1 LARLLITPG
10 TRGPAAPGAA
20 GQARAGAL
28 AGRTVLERGQSTG
41 TAGARGTG
49 ARGTGARG
57 TGSAGPRRR
66 WVILLVAGWLCQA
79 GLRAWFGRMQVMP
92 LANPDE
98 TAYLIAA
105 RVLAGGPGADL
116 SGSTLYPGGY
126 PLLITP
132 VYWFTSNPATV
143 YHAVLMIN
151 AAISAA
157 ILPLGYLACRRLGL
171 DRPVAYGVATV
182 AALVPAAFF
191 YSQYAMTDAVF
202 PVITLAWL
210 LATHSW
216 LTATSARGR
225 YAAAAG
231 SALLAGFADM
241 VHSRGLV
248 MLVGYAA
255 VGAFMAWRR
264 PDPKTARGS
273 VAVAALTAIVTAGAA
288 WSLNRYLAS
297 AIYPEGAR
305 SLSGQM
311 ASSLHSVHGT
321 IHVFEMAAG
330 QLWRLVLDSWGIAGI
345 GLVAGLAVVARRGAR
360 TDLRIMAGLAVAVTA
375 VIACTAPA
383 ALPSDQSPTWA
394 SGRYLDGMIITFFLA
409 GAVVLLRAGRRT
421 ILGCFV
427 CTTAVFVVAAVTV
440 AIYAGPS
447 LPTSG
452 FGSAFNFAEPAVLT
466 QNWTQASV
474 LLATAVTLGLLACW
488 VALAFAMRRWRA
500 AVPVFGACVAAVS
513 LVAVAQMTSQ
523 VSRAATV
530 AAQAVNVPVS
540 ASGVR
545 PGEQVAVASDVGWQ
559 AWVPLAFQV
568 SWMELDVFN
577 PASQPPA
584 GVTVVEMPWPGG
596 QPVQASWPHAP
607 AGWRVVASNQA
618 GGWVLWRKAL
628 RVGRSAQ
635 E

>member
-1 LARLLITPG
+1 
-10 TRGPAAPGAA
+10 
-20 GQARAGAL
+20 
-28 AGRTVLERGQSTG
+28 V
-41 TAGARGTG
+41 
-49 ARGTGARG
+49 
-57 TGSAGPRRR
+57 
-66 WVILLVAGWLCQA
+66 LLVAGWLCQA

-143 YHAVLMIN
+143 YHAVLIIN

-157 ILPLGYLACRRLGL
+157 IMPLGYLVCRRLGL
-171 DRPVAYGVATV
+171 GRPAAYGVATV
-182 AALVPAAFF
+182 AALVPAGFF

-216 LTATSARGR
+216 LTASSARGR

-231 SALLAGFADM
+231 SALLAGFAYM

-248 MLVGYAA
+248 LLAGSAA
-255 VGAFMAWRR
+255 IGAFMAWRR
-264 PDPKTARGS
+264 PDPKTARRS
-273 VAVAALTAIVTAGAA
+273 VAAAALIALATVGAA
-288 WSLNRYLAS
+288 WTLNRYLAA

-311 ASSLHSVHGT
+311 TTRLHSVQDM
-321 IHVFEMAAG
+321 IHVFEMAVG

-345 GLVAGLAVVARRGAR
+345 GLVAALAVIVRRGVR

-375 VIACTAPA
+375 AIACIAPA
-383 ALPSDQSPTWA
+383 ALPANQTQTWA
-394 SGRYLDGMIITFFLA
+394 SGRYLDGMIIVFVLA
-409 GAVVLLRAGRRT
+409 GAVVLLRAGLRP
-421 ILGCFV
+421 ILACAACVTALFV
-427 CTTAVFVVAAVTV
+427 LAAVTV

-447 LPTSG
+447 LPTVA
-452 FGSAFNFAEPAVLT
+452 FGPAFNFAEPAVLT

-474 LLATAVTLGLLACW
+474 LLATAVTLVLLAAW
-488 VALAFAMRRWRA
+488 IGFTLAARRWRA
-500 AVPVFGACVAAVS
+500 VVPVFGACVAAVS
-513 LVAVAQMTSQ
+513 LVALTQMTSQ
-523 VSRAATV
+523 ISRAGTV
-530 AAQAVNVPVS
+530 QAESVNVPVS

-545 PGEQVAVASDVGWQ
+545 PGEQIAVASDVRWQ
-559 AWVPLAFQV
+559 AWVPLAYQV
-568 SWMELDVFN
+568 SWTELQFFN

-584 GVTVVEMPWPGG
+584 GVTVVEMPWSAG
-596 QPVQASWPHAP
+596 QSAQASWPHAP
-607 AGWRVVASNQA
+607 VGWRVVASNQA
-618 GGWVLWRKAL
+618 GRWVLWRKA
-628 RVGRSAQ
+628 
-635 E
+635 

>member
-10 TRGPAAPGAA
+10 TRGPAAPDGAIE
-20 GQARAGAL
+20 ARAGAL
-28 AGRTVLERGQSTG
+28 ARRSAPARNAG
-41 TAGARGTG
+41 TAGGRG
-49 ARGTGARG
+49 ARSAR
-57 TGSAGPRRR
+57 ARRR
-66 WVILLVAGWLCQA
+66 WVVLLVAGWLCQA

-157 ILPLGYLACRRLGL
+157 IMPLGYLVCCRLGL
-171 DRPVAYGVATV
+171 GRPAAYGVAAV
-182 AALVPAAFF
+182 AALVPAGFF

-216 LTATSARGR
+216 LTASSARGR

-231 SALLAGFADM
+231 SALLAGFAYM

-248 MLVGYAA
+248 LLAGSAA
-255 VGAFMAWRR
+255 IGAFMAWRR
-264 PDPKTARGS
+264 PDPKTARRS
-273 VAVAALTAIVTAGAA
+273 VAAAALIALATVGAA
-288 WSLNRYLAS
+288 WTLNRYLAA

-311 ASSLHSVHGT
+311 TTRLHSVQDM
-321 IHVFEMAAG
+321 IHVFEMAVG

-345 GLVAGLAVVARRGAR
+345 GLVAALAVIVRRGVR

-375 VIACTAPA
+375 AIACIAPA
-383 ALPSDQSPTWA
+383 ALPANQTQTWA
-394 SGRYLDGMIITFFLA
+394 SGRYLDGMIIVFVLA
-409 GAVVLLRAGRRT
+409 GAVVLLRAGLRP
-421 ILGCFV
+421 ILACAACVTALFV
-427 CTTAVFVVAAVTV
+427 LAAVTV

-447 LPTSG
+447 LPTVA

-474 LLATAVTLGLLACW
+474 LLATAVTLGLLAAW
-488 VALAFAMRRWRA
+488 IGFTLAARRWRA
-500 AVPVFGACVAAVS
+500 VVPVFGACVAAVS
-513 LVAVAQMTSQ
+513 LVALIQMTSQ
-523 VSRAATV
+523 ISRAGTV
-530 AAQAVNVPVS
+530 QAESVNVPVS

-545 PGEQVAVASDVGWQ
+545 PGEQVAVASDVRWQ
-559 AWVPLAFQV
+559 AWVPLAYQV
-568 SWMELDVFN
+568 SWTKLQFFN

-584 GVTVVEMPWPGG
+584 GVTVVEMPWSAG
-596 QPVQASWPHAP
+596 QSAQASWPHAP
-607 AGWRVVASNQA
+607 VGWRVVASNQA
-618 GGWVLWRKAL
+618 GHWVLWRKA
-628 RVGRSAQ
+628 
-635 E
+635 

>member
-1 LARLLITPG
+1 MARLLITPG
-10 TRGPAAPGAA
+10 TTGAAAPGST

-28 AGRTVLERGQSTG
+28 AGRIAPGRDRSTG
-41 TAGARGTG
+41 TADDRGAGRTG
-49 ARGTGARG
+49 AG
-57 TGSAGPRRR
+57 RR
-66 WVILLVAGWLCQA
+66 WVVLLVAGWLCQA
-79 GLRAWFGRMQVMP
+79 GLRAWFSRVQVMP

-143 YHAVLMIN
+143 YHAVMVVN

-157 ILPLGYLACRRLGL
+157 IMPLGYLACRRLGL
-171 DRPVAYGVATV
+171 DRPVAYGVAAV

-191 YSQYAMTDAVF
+191 YSQYAMTNAVF

-210 LATHSW
+210 LVTHSW
-216 LTATSARGR
+216 LTASSARGR

-231 SALLAGFADM
+231 SALLAGFAYM

-255 VGAFMAWRR
+255 VGAFMLWRR
-264 PDPKTARGS
+264 PDPKTARRS
-273 VAVAALTAIVTAGAA
+273 VAVAALIALATVAAA

-305 SLSGQM
+305 SLSGQL
-311 ASSLHSVHGT
+311 ATRLHSVQGT
-321 IHVFEMAAG
+321 IRVFEMAAG

-345 GLVAGLAVVARRGAR
+345 GLVAALVVVAHRGVR
-360 TDLRIMAGLAVAVTA
+360 TDLRIMAGLTVAVTA
-375 VIACTAPA
+375 GIAYTAPA
-383 ALPSDQSPTWA
+383 ALPSDQSQTWA

-409 GAVVLLRAGRRT
+409 GAVVLLRASRRPL
-421 ILGCFV
+421 LGAAA
-427 CTTAVFVVAAVTV
+427 CTTALFVLAALIVAV
-440 AIYAGPS
+440 YAGPS

-488 VALAFAMRRWRA
+488 LALAFAVRRWRVV
-500 AVPVFGACVAAVS
+500 VPIFGACVAAVS
-513 LVAVAQMTSQ
+513 LVAVTQMTSQ
-523 VSRAATV
+523 VSRAAT
-530 AAQAVNVPVS
+530 AAAKAVNVPVS
-540 ASGVR
+540 ASGVL

-568 SWMELDVFN
+568 SWMELEVFN
-577 PASQPPA
+577 PASLPPA
-584 GVTVVEMPWPGG
+584 GVTAVEMPWPGG
-596 QPVQASWPHAP
+596 QPAQASWPHAP
-607 AGWRVVASNQA
+607 AGWRVVAANSA
-618 GGWVLWRKAL
+618 GGWVLWRKA
-628 RVGRSAQ
+628 
-635 E
+635 

>member
-1 LARLLITPG
+1 MARLLITPG
-10 TRGPAAPGAA
+10 TRRPAAPGAA

-49 ARGTGARG
+49 ARGTGP
-57 TGSAGPRRR
+57 GPRRR

-191 YSQYAMTDAVF
+191 YSQYAMTNAVF

-288 WSLNRYLAS
+288 WSLNRYLAL
-297 AIYPEGAR
+297 AIYPEGTR

-383 ALPSDQSPTWA
+383 ALPSDQSSTWA

-452 FGSAFNFAEPAVLT
+452 FGAAFNFAEPAVLT

-488 VALAFAMRRWRA
+488 VALAFAIRRWRA

-628 RVGRSAQ
+628 RIGRSAQ

>member
-1 LARLLITPG
+1 
-10 TRGPAAPGAA
+10 
-20 GQARAGAL
+20 
-28 AGRTVLERGQSTG
+28 V
-41 TAGARGTG
+41 
-49 ARGTGARG
+49 
-57 TGSAGPRRR
+57 
-66 WVILLVAGWLCQA
+66 LLVAGWLCQA

-157 ILPLGYLACRRLGL
+157 IMPLGYLVCRRLGL
-171 DRPVAYGVATV
+171 DRPAAYGVAAV
-182 AALVPAAFF
+182 AALVPAGFF

-216 LTATSARGR
+216 LTASSARGR

-231 SALLAGFADM
+231 SALLAGFAYM

-248 MLVGYAA
+248 LLAGSAA
-255 VGAFMAWRR
+255 IGAFMAWRR
-264 PDPKTARGS
+264 PDPKTSRRS
-273 VAVAALTAIVTAGAA
+273 VAAAALIALATVGAA
-288 WSLNRYLAS
+288 WTLNRYLAA

-311 ASSLHSVHGT
+311 TTRLHSVQDM
-321 IHVFEMAAG
+321 IHVFEMAVG

-345 GLVAGLAVVARRGAR
+345 GLVAALAVIVRRGVR

-375 VIACTAPA
+375 AIACIAPA
-383 ALPSDQSPTWA
+383 ALPANQTQTWA
-394 SGRYLDGMIITFFLA
+394 SGRYLDGMIIVFVLA
-409 GAVVLLRAGRRT
+409 GAVVLLRAGLRP
-421 ILGCFV
+421 ILACAACVTALFV
-427 CTTAVFVVAAVTV
+427 LAAVTV

-447 LPTSG
+447 LPTVA

-474 LLATAVTLGLLACW
+474 LLATAVTLGLLAAW
-488 VALAFAMRRWRA
+488 IGFTLAARRWRA
-500 AVPVFGACVAAVS
+500 VVPVFGACVAAVS
-513 LVAVAQMTSQ
+513 LVALIQMTSQ
-523 VSRAATV
+523 ISRAGTV
-530 AAQAVNVPVS
+530 QAESVNVPVS

-545 PGEQVAVASDVGWQ
+545 PGEQVAVASDVRWQ
-559 AWVPLAFQV
+559 AWVPLAYQV
-568 SWMELDVFN
+568 SWTKLQFFN

-584 GVTVVEMPWPGG
+584 GVTVVEMPWSAG
-596 QPVQASWPHAP
+596 QSAQASWPHAP
-607 AGWRVVASNQA
+607 VGWRVVASNQA
-618 GGWVLWRKAL
+618 GHWVLWRKA
-628 RVGRSAQ
+628 
-635 E
+635 

>member
-1 LARLLITPG
+1 MARLLITPG
-10 TRGPAAPGAA
+10 TRAPAAPDAA
-20 GQARAGAL
+20 GQARAGTL

-41 TAGARGTG
+41 TAGERGAG
-49 ARGTGARG
+49 H
-57 TGSAGPRRR
+57 GPRRR

-79 GLRAWFGRMQVMP
+79 GLRAWFSRMQVMP

-98 TAYLIAA
+98 TAYLITA

-171 DRPVAYGVATV
+171 DRPVAYGVAAV
-182 AALVPAAFF
+182 AALVPTAFF
-191 YSQYAMTDAVF
+191 YSQYAITNAVF

-216 LTATSARGR
+216 LTASSARGR

-231 SALLAGFADM
+231 SALLAGFAYM

-248 MLVGYAA
+248 ILAGYAA

-264 PDPKTARGS
+264 PAARGS
-273 VAVAALTAIVTAGAA
+273 VAAAALTALVTAGAA

-321 IHVFEMAAG
+321 IQVFEMAAG

-345 GLVAGLAVVARRGAR
+345 GLVAALAVVARRGVR

-383 ALPSDQSPTWA
+383 ALPSNQSPTWA

-409 GAVVLLRAGRRT
+409 GAVVLLRAGGRR
-421 ILGCFV
+421 ILGGAACVTALFV
-427 CTTAVFVVAAVTV
+427 LAAVTV
-440 AIYAGPS
+440 AIYAGSS
-447 LPTSG
+447 LPTAG
-452 FGSAFNFAEPAVLT
+452 FAAAFNFAEPAVLT
-466 QNWTQASV
+466 HNWTQASV
-474 LLATAVTLGLLACW
+474 LLDTGVTLGLLACW
-488 VALAFAMRRWRA
+488 VALAFAVRRWRA
-500 AVPVFGACVAAVS
+500 VVPVFGACVAAVS
-513 LVAVAQMTSQ
+513 LVAVTQMTSQ
-523 VSRAATV
+523 VSQAATV

-545 PGEQVAVASDVGWQ
+545 PGEQVAVASDVGWW

-568 SWMELDVFN
+568 SWTELQIFN

-596 QPVQASWPHAP
+596 QPAQASWPHAP

-618 GGWVLWRKAL
+618 DGWVLWRKA
-628 RVGRSAQ
+628 
-635 E
+635 

>member
-1 LARLLITPG
+1 
-10 TRGPAAPGAA
+10 
-20 GQARAGAL
+20 
-28 AGRTVLERGQSTG
+28 
-41 TAGARGTG
+41 
-49 ARGTGARG
+49 
-57 TGSAGPRRR
+57 
-66 WVILLVAGWLCQA
+66 
-79 GLRAWFGRMQVMP
+79 MQVMP

>member
-1 LARLLITPG
+1 MARLLITTG
-10 TRGPAAPGAA
+10 TRGPAAPDGAIE
-20 GQARAGAL
+20 ARADAL
-28 AGRTVLERGQSTG
+28 ARRPAPARDQSTG
-41 TAGARGTG
+41 PAGGRG
-49 ARGTGARG
+49 A
-57 TGSAGPRRR
+57 GSARTRRR
-66 WVILLVAGWLCQA
+66 WVVLLVAGWLCQA

-157 ILPLGYLACRRLGL
+157 IMPLGYLVCRRLGL
-171 DRPVAYGVATV
+171 GRPAAYGVATV
-182 AALVPAAFF
+182 AALVPAGFF

-216 LTATSARGR
+216 LTASSARGR

-231 SALLAGFADM
+231 SALLAGFAYM

-248 MLVGYAA
+248 LLAGSAA
-255 VGAFMAWRR
+255 IAAFMAWRR
-264 PDPKTARGS
+264 PDPKTARRS
-273 VAVAALTAIVTAGAA
+273 VAAAALIALATVGAA
-288 WSLNRYLAS
+288 WTLNRYLAA

-311 ASSLHSVHGT
+311 TTRLHSVQDM
-321 IHVFEMAAG
+321 IHVFEMAVG

-345 GLVAGLAVVARRGAR
+345 GLVAALAVIVRRGVR

-375 VIACTAPA
+375 AIACIAPA
-383 ALPSDQSPTWA
+383 ALPANQTQTWA
-394 SGRYLDGMIITFFLA
+394 SGRYLDGMIIVFVLA
-409 GAVVLLRAGRRT
+409 GAVVLLRAGLRP
-421 ILGCFV
+421 ILACAACVTALFV
-427 CTTAVFVVAAVTV
+427 LAAVTV

-447 LPTSG
+447 LPTVA
-452 FGSAFNFAEPAVLT
+452 FGPAFNFAEPAVLT

-474 LLATAVTLGLLACW
+474 LLATAVTLVLLAAW
-488 VALAFAMRRWRA
+488 IGFTLAARRWRA
-500 AVPVFGACVAAVS
+500 VVPVFGACVAAVS
-513 LVAVAQMTSQ
+513 LVALTQMTSQ
-523 VSRAATV
+523 ISRAGTV
-530 AAQAVNVPVS
+530 QAESVNVPVS

-545 PGEQVAVASDVGWQ
+545 PGEQIAVASDVRWQ
-559 AWVPLAFQV
+559 AWVPLAYQV
-568 SWMELDVFN
+568 SWTELQFFN

-584 GVTVVEMPWPGG
+584 GVTVVEMPWPTG
-596 QPVQASWPHAP
+596 QSAEASWPHAP
-607 AGWRVVASNQA
+607 VGWRVVASNQA
-618 GGWVLWRKAL
+618 GRWVLWRKA
-628 RVGRSAQ
+628 
-635 E
+635 

>member
-1 LARLLITPG
+1 MARPLITPG
-10 TRGPAAPGAA
+10 TRGPATPGAA
-20 GQARAGAL
+20 VQTRAGVL
-28 AGRTVLERGQSTG
+28 ARRTAPGRGPSTG
-41 TAGARGTG
+41 TASQRGP
-49 ARGTGARG
+49 GT
-57 TGSAGPRRR
+57 AGPGRR

-132 VYWFTSNPATV
+132 VYWFTSNPVTV

-157 ILPLGYLACRRLGL
+157 IMPLGYLACRRLGL

-216 LTATSARGR
+216 LTASSARGR

-231 SALLAGFADM
+231 SALLAGFAYM

-248 MLVGYAA
+248 MLAGYAV
-255 VGAFMAWRR
+255 VGAFMAWRGR
-264 PDPKTARGS
+264 DPKTARRS
-273 VAVAALTAIVTAGAA
+273 VAAAALIALATTGAA
-288 WSLNRYLAS
+288 WTLNRYLAS

-345 GLVAGLAVVARRGAR
+345 GLVAALAVVARRSVR

-383 ALPSDQSPTWA
+383 ALPSDQSQTWA
-394 SGRYLDGMIITFFLA
+394 SGRYLDGMIVTFFLA
-409 GAVVLLRAGRRT
+409 GAVVLLRAGRRL
-421 ILGCFV
+421 ILGGAA
-427 CTTAVFVVAAVTV
+427 CTTALFVLAAATV
-440 AIYAGPS
+440 AVYAGSS
-447 LPTSG
+447 LPTAG

-474 LLATAVTLGLLACW
+474 LLATAVTLGLLAAW
-488 VALAFAMRRWRA
+488 IGFALAARRWRA
-500 AVPVFGACVAAVS
+500 AVPLFGACVAAVS
-513 LVAVAQMTSQ
+513 LVAVTQMTSH
-523 VSRAATV
+523 VSRAATA
-530 AAQAVNVPVS
+530 AAQAANVPVS

-559 AWVPLAFQV
+559 AWVPLAYQV
-568 SWMELDVFN
+568 SWTELQFFN

-596 QPVQASWPHAP
+596 QAAQASWPHAP

-618 GGWVLWRKAL
+618 GGWVLWRRA
-628 RVGRSAQ
+628 
-635 E
+635 

>member
-1 LARLLITPG
+1 MARLLITPG
-10 TRGPAAPGAA
+10 TRGPAAPDGAIE
-20 GQARAGAL
+20 ARAG
-28 AGRTVLERGQSTG
+28 VLPRRSAPARDQSTG
-41 TAGARGTG
+41 TAGGRG
-49 ARGTGARG
+49 A
-57 TGSAGPRRR
+57 GSARARRR
-66 WVILLVAGWLCQA
+66 WVVLLVAGWLCQA

-157 ILPLGYLACRRLGL
+157 IMPLGYLACRRLGL
-171 DRPVAYGVATV
+171 DRPAAYGVATV
-182 AALVPAAFF
+182 AALVPAGFF

-216 LTATSARGR
+216 LTASSARGR

-231 SALLAGFADM
+231 SALLAGFAYM

-248 MLVGYAA
+248 LLAGSAA

-264 PDPKTARGS
+264 PDPKTARRS
-273 VAVAALTAIVTAGAA
+273 VAAAALIALATVGAA
-288 WSLNRYLAS
+288 WTLNRYLAA

-305 SLSGQM
+305 SLSGQITTR
-311 ASSLHSVHGT
+311 LHSVQGT
-321 IHVFEMAAG
+321 IHVFEMAVG

-345 GLVAGLAVVARRGAR
+345 GLVATLAVIVRRGVR

-375 VIACTAPA
+375 AIAGIAPA
-383 ALPSDQSPTWA
+383 ALPANQTQTWA
-394 SGRYLDGMIITFFLA
+394 SGRYLDGMIVVFFLA
-409 GAVVLLRAGRRT
+409 GAVVLLRAGLRS
-421 ILGCFV
+421 ILACAACVTALFV
-427 CTTAVFVVAAVTV
+427 LAAVTV

-447 LPTSG
+447 LPTTA
-452 FGSAFNFAEPAVLT
+452 FGPAFNFAEPAVLT

-474 LLATAVTLGLLACW
+474 LLATAVTLGLLAAW
-488 VALAFAMRRWRA
+488 IGFTLAARRWRA
-500 AVPVFGACVAAVS
+500 VVPVFGACVAAVS
-513 LVAVAQMTSQ
+513 LVALTQMTSQ
-523 VSRAATV
+523 ISRAGTV
-530 AAQAVNVPVS
+530 QAQSVNVPVN

-545 PGEQVAVASDVGWQ
+545 PGEQVAVASDVRWQ
-559 AWVPLAFQV
+559 AQVPLAYQV
-568 SWMELDVFN
+568 SWTKLQFFN
-577 PASQPPA
+577 PAGPPPA
-584 GVTVVEMPWPGG
+584 GVTVVEMPWSAG
-596 QPVQASWPHAP
+596 QPAQASWPHAP
-607 AGWRVVASNQA
+607 VGWRVVAANQA
-618 GGWVLWRKAL
+618 GRWVLWRKA
-628 RVGRSAQ
+628 
-635 E
+635 

>member
-1 LARLLITPG
+1 MARLLITPG
-10 TRGPAAPGAA
+10 TRGPAAPDGAIE
-20 GQARAGAL
+20 ARAGTL
-28 AGRTVLERGQSTG
+28 ARRSAPARDQSTG
-41 TAGARGTG
+41 TAGGRG
-49 ARGTGARG
+49 A
-57 TGSAGPRRR
+57 GSARARRR
-66 WVILLVAGWLCQA
+66 WVVLLVAGWLCQA

-157 ILPLGYLACRRLGL
+157 IMPLGYLACRRLGL
-171 DRPVAYGVATV
+171 DRPAAYGVATV
-182 AALVPAAFF
+182 AALVPAGFF

-216 LTATSARGR
+216 LTASSARGR

-231 SALLAGFADM
+231 SALLAGFAYM

-248 MLVGYAA
+248 LLAGSAA

-264 PDPKTARGS
+264 PDPKTARRS
-273 VAVAALTAIVTAGAA
+273 VAAAALIALATVGAA
-288 WSLNRYLAS
+288 WTLNRYLAA
-297 AIYPEGAR
+297 AIYPEGTR

-311 ASSLHSVHGT
+311 TTRLHSVQDT
-321 IHVFEMAAG
+321 IHVFEMAVG

-345 GLVAGLAVVARRGAR
+345 GLVATLAVIVRRGVR

-375 VIACTAPA
+375 AIACIAPA
-383 ALPSDQSPTWA
+383 ALPANQTQTWA
-394 SGRYLDGMIITFFLA
+394 SGRYLDGMIIVFVLA
-409 GAVVLLRAGRRT
+409 GAVVLLRAGLRS
-421 ILGCFV
+421 ILACAACATALFV
-427 CTTAVFVVAAVTV
+427 LAAVTV

-447 LPTSG
+447 LPTAA
-452 FGSAFNFAEPAVLT
+452 FGPAFNFAEPAVLT

-474 LLATAVTLGLLACW
+474 LLATAVTLGLLAAW
-488 VALAFAMRRWRA
+488 IGFTLAARRWRRV
-500 AVPVFGACVAAVS
+500 VPVFGACVAAVS
-513 LVAVAQMTSQ
+513 LVALTQMTSQ
-523 VSRAATV
+523 ISRAGTV
-530 AAQAVNVPVS
+530 QAQSVNVPVS

-545 PGEQVAVASDVGWQ
+545 PGEQVAVASDVRWQ
-559 AWVPLAFQV
+559 AQVPLAYQV
-568 SWMELDVFN
+568 SWTKLQFFN

-584 GVTVVEMPWPGG
+584 GVTVVEMPWPAD
-596 QPVQASWPHAP
+596 QPAQASWPHAP
-607 AGWRVVASNQA
+607 VGWRVVAANQA
-618 GGWVLWRKAL
+618 GRWVLWRKA
-628 RVGRSAQ
+628 
-635 E
+635 

>member
-1 LARLLITPG
+1 MARLLITRG

-20 GQARAGAL
+20 GQARADAL

-41 TAGARGTG
+41 TASARG
-49 ARGTGARG
+49 AGTAA
-57 TGSAGPRRR
+57 TRRR
-66 WVILLVAGWLCQA
+66 WVVLLVAGWLCQA

-191 YSQYAMTDAVF
+191 YSQYAMTDAIF

-216 LTATSARGR
+216 LTASSARGR

-248 MLVGYAA
+248 MLAGYAA
-255 VGAFMAWRR
+255 VAAFMAWRR
-264 PDPKTARGS
+264 PAARGS
-273 VAVAALTAIVTAGAA
+273 VAAAALIALGTAGAA

-345 GLVAGLAVVARRGAR
+345 GLVAALAVIVRRGVR

-375 VIACTAPA
+375 AIACTAPA

-409 GAVVLLRAGRRT
+409 GAVVLLRAGRRP
-421 ILGCFV
+421 ILGGAACVTALFV
-427 CTTAVFVVAAVTV
+427 LAAVTV
-440 AIYAGPS
+440 AIYAGSS
-447 LPTSG
+447 LPTAG

-466 QNWTQASV
+466 HNWTQASV
-474 LLATAVTLGLLACW
+474 LLATAVTLGLLAVW
-488 VALAFAMRRWRA
+488 IGFAAATRRWRA

-513 LVAVAQMTSQ
+513 LVAVSPDDQPGLADRDHGGAGGERTGERERGAAG
-523 VSRAATV
+523 RA
-530 AAQAVNVPVS
+530 
-540 ASGVR
+540 GR
-545 PGEQVAVASDVGWQ
+545 RRLHVGWQ

-568 SWMELDVFN
+568 SWMEIEFFN

-584 GVTVVEMPWPGG
+584 GVTAVEMPWPGG
-596 QPVQASWPHAP
+596 QPAQASWPHAP

-618 GGWVLWRKAL
+618 GGWVLWRKAYGA
-628 RVGRSAQ
+628 GRSAQ

>member
-1 LARLLITPG
+1 
-10 TRGPAAPGAA
+10 
-20 GQARAGAL
+20 
-28 AGRTVLERGQSTG
+28 
-41 TAGARGTG
+41 
-49 ARGTGARG
+49 
-57 TGSAGPRRR
+57 
-66 WVILLVAGWLCQA
+66 
-79 GLRAWFGRMQVMP
+79 
-92 LANPDE
+92 
-98 TAYLIAA
+98 
-105 RVLAGGPGADL
+105 
-116 SGSTLYPGGY
+116 
-126 PLLITP
+126 
-132 VYWFTSNPATV
+132 
-143 YHAVLMIN
+143 
-151 AAISAA
+151 
-157 ILPLGYLACRRLGL
+157 
-171 DRPVAYGVATV
+171 
-182 AALVPAAFF
+182 
-191 YSQYAMTDAVF
+191 
-202 PVITLAWL
+202 
-210 LATHSW
+210 
-216 LTATSARGR
+216 
-225 YAAAAG
+225 
-231 SALLAGFADM
+231 M

-248 MLVGYAA
+248 MLAGYAA
-255 VGAFMAWRR
+255 VGAFMAWHR
-264 PDPKTARGS
+264 PAARGS

-311 ASSLHSVHGT
+311 ASSLHSVHGA

-345 GLVAGLAVVARRGAR
+345 GLVAALAVVARRGAW
-360 TDLRIMAGLAVAVTA
+360 TDLRIMAALCVAVTA

-409 GAVVLLRAGRRT
+409 GAVVLLRACRRP
-421 ILGCFV
+421 ILGAAACVTALFV
-427 CTTAVFVVAAVTV
+427 LAAVTV
-440 AIYAGPS
+440 ASYAGSS
-447 LPTSG
+447 LPTAG

-488 VALAFAMRRWRA
+488 VASAFAVRRWRA
-500 AVPVFGACVAAVS
+500 AVPLFGACVAAVS

-523 VSRAATV
+523 VSRAATT

-584 GVTVVEMPWPGG
+584 GVTVVEMPWPSG
-596 QPVQASWPHAP
+596 QPAQAGWPDAP

-618 GGWVLWRKAL
+618 GGWVLWRKA
-628 RVGRSAQ
+628 
-635 E
+635 

>member
-1 LARLLITPG
+1 
-10 TRGPAAPGAA
+10 
-20 GQARAGAL
+20 
-28 AGRTVLERGQSTG
+28 V
-41 TAGARGTG
+41 
-49 ARGTGARG
+49 
-57 TGSAGPRRR
+57 
-66 WVILLVAGWLCQA
+66 LLVAGWLCQA

-143 YHAVLMIN
+143 YHAVLIIN

-157 ILPLGYLACRRLGL
+157 IMPLGYLVCRRLGL
-171 DRPVAYGVATV
+171 GRPAAYGVATV
-182 AALVPAAFF
+182 AALVPAGFF

-216 LTATSARGR
+216 LTASSARGR

-231 SALLAGFADM
+231 SALLAGFAYM

-248 MLVGYAA
+248 LLAGSAA
-255 VGAFMAWRR
+255 IGAFMAWRR
-264 PDPKTARGS
+264 PDPKTSRRS
-273 VAVAALTAIVTAGAA
+273 VAAAALIALATVGAA
-288 WSLNRYLAS
+288 WTLNRYLAA

-311 ASSLHSVHGT
+311 TTRLHSVQDM
-321 IHVFEMAAG
+321 IHVFEMAVG

-345 GLVAGLAVVARRGAR
+345 GLVAALAVIVRRGVR

-375 VIACTAPA
+375 AIACIAPA
-383 ALPSDQSPTWA
+383 ALPANQTQTWA
-394 SGRYLDGMIITFFLA
+394 SGRYLDGMIIVFVLA
-409 GAVVLLRAGRRT
+409 GAVVLLRAGLRP
-421 ILGCFV
+421 ILACAACVTALFV
-427 CTTAVFVVAAVTV
+427 LAAVTV

-447 LPTSG
+447 LPTVA

-474 LLATAVTLGLLACW
+474 LLATAVTLGLLAAW
-488 VALAFAMRRWRA
+488 IGFTLAARRWRA
-500 AVPVFGACVAAVS
+500 VVPVFGACVAAVS
-513 LVAVAQMTSQ
+513 LVALIQMTSQ
-523 VSRAATV
+523 ISRAGTV
-530 AAQAVNVPVS
+530 QAESVNVPVS

-545 PGEQVAVASDVGWQ
+545 PGEQVAVASDVRWQ
-559 AWVPLAFQV
+559 AWVPLAYQV
-568 SWMELDVFN
+568 SWTKLQFFN

-584 GVTVVEMPWPGG
+584 GVTVVEMPWSAGPSA
-596 QPVQASWPHAP
+596 QASWPHAP
-607 AGWRVVASNQA
+607 VGWRVVASNQA
-618 GGWVLWRKAL
+618 GHWVLWRKA
-628 RVGRSAQ
+628 
-635 E
+635 